1 MGKIR
6 VGVSGWNY
14 DEWKGGF
21 YPPDLRDGN
30 QLQYVARR
38 FDTIEIN
45 GTFYALTDPR
55 TCRRWREAAPRDHRF
70 AVKGSRYI
78 THIKRL
84 KDVRGAVA
92 NFFASGILELG
103 SRLGPILWQLP
114 ETFRFDGDRLRDF
127 LDILPGDSIEAA
139 SLAAEHD
146 DRVEDVS
153 YGDKEKHRIR
163 HVLEFRH
170 ESFSQAETGRIA
182 ADHGTA
188 LCFSHSSEWPYVEEV
203 TAGFVYLR
211 LHGPGELYASEYGD
225 GDLEAWAERIE
236 TWHHGGEPP
245 DARRISNRKAPDRK
259 ERDVYVYFDNTAR
272 GYAPAN
278 ATRLRE
284 LLALDAEA

>member
-1 MGKIR
+1 MGKVR

-14 DEWKGGF
+14 DEWKDSF
-21 YPPDLRDGN
+21 YPSDLRDAD
-30 QLQYVARR
+30 QLEYAAAK

-45 GTFYALTDPR
+45 GTFYALTDPK

-84 KDVRGAVA
+84 KDARGAVA

-103 SRLGPILWQLP
+103 SQLGPILWQLP
-114 ETFRFDGDRLRDF
+114 ETFRFDADQIRAF
-127 LDILPGDSIEAA
+127 FEILPGDITEAA

-146 DRVEDVS
+146 DRVDDVS
-153 YGDKEKHRIR
+153 FGDGENHRMR

-170 ESFSQAETGRIA
+170 ESFSREETARIA
-182 ADHGTA
+182 AEHGIA
-188 LCFSHSSEWPYVEEV
+188 LCFSHSSEWPYVEEI

-225 GDLEAWAERIE
+225 TDLETWAKRIK
-236 TWHHGGEPP
+236 TWHQGGQPS
-245 DARRISNRKAPDRK
+245 DAKRISDRKAPDRE
-259 ERDVYVYFDNTAR
+259 ERDVYVYFDNTAH
-272 GYAPAN
+272 GHAPAN
-278 ATRLRE
+278 AMRLRE
-284 LLALDAEA
+284 LIGLEG